1 MKKIFVTG
9 AAGYVGSHL
18 LNALEAE
25 HSEVLALI
33 HNKKPEGTFK
43 NVTYIE
49 GDIRD
54 HKTYEKALKGVD
66 LAVHAAALIGNDNK
80 ELNYAI
86 HTKGAEELVTAMKKH
101 NVKQCIYVSS
111 ISAGLPRRS
120 FYADSKLK
128 AERILLLSG
137 IPTTVLRYNL
147 IIGKRSPQLEK
158 IAGFALK
165 LPVVPVVGS
174 GKKKI
179 QPIDVD
185 TVVNVII
192 QAVHDETTRQRT
204 YTISGRDAVTF
215 NEFLDIVTEATLH
228 KKKMKVHLPIFV
240 CNILAT
246 LLQLALKNPPLARG
260 QLILLNQDTIS
271 SLEDLQKTFHIRPE
285 SLKEIIERSFV

>member
-18 LNALEAE
+18 LKALQAE

-33 HNKKPEGTFK
+33 HNKKPEGRFK

-54 HKTYEKALKGVD
+54 HTTYEKSLKGVD
-66 LAVHAAALIGNDNK
+66 LVVHAAA
-80 ELNYAI
+80 
-86 HTKGAEELVTAMKKH
+86 
-101 NVKQCIYVSS
+101 
-111 ISAGLPRRS
+111 
-120 FYADSKLK
+120 
-128 AERILLLSG
+128 RILLLSG

-204 YTISGRDAVTF
+204 YTISGRDAVSF
-215 NEFLDIVTEATLH
+215 NEFVDIVTQATLH
-228 KKKMKVHLPIFV
+228 KKKMKIHLPIFA

-260 QLILLNQDTIS
+260 QLILLNQDTVS
-271 SLEDLQKTFHIRPE
+271 SLDDLQKTFHIRPE
-285 SLKEIIERSFV
+285 PLKEIIERSFA